1 MGIAYIL
8 TVVFAPTLTNPNR
21 RRYQIVHKLSPHDGT
36 LSTDCYHLRW
46 YSDTSEYLPHEGT
59 VNGYVRLLEIYE
71 AHEERHSC
79 LPPKFLQPAHHKHL
93 QAIEDTIQTSH
104 RYPGGSERA
113 SRSYSKVIGTGL
125 RQLRA
130 TRVRPLGDAGAA
142 CRTTGRSR
150 RLRWGVDS
158 PATSLVR
165 NLVLIQQR
173 FVGRLSCSA
182 VAPCHPCQ

>member
-8 TVVFAPTLTNPNR
+8 TVVLAPPLTNPNR

-36 LSTDCYHLRW
+36 LSTDCYHLRC
-46 YSDTSEYLPHEGT
+46 YSDTSEYLPYEGT
-59 VNGYVRLLEIYE
+59 ANGYVRLLEIYE

-113 SRSYSKVIGTGL
+113 SRSYSKVIGTGCGNSGQHGCAHWAMPAL
-125 RQLRA
+125 PA
-130 TRVRPLGDAGAA
+130 EPRVGVAVFAG
-142 CRTTGRSR
+142 GWI
-150 RLRWGVDS
+150 L
-158 PATSLVR
+158 
-165 NLVLIQQR
+165 QQR
-173 FVGRLSCSA
+173 VL
-182 VAPCHPCQ
+182 